1 MWTNFW
7 RDFNR
12 ENERR
17 FPAIAPA
24 RLQELLGSPAIDT
37 TERIRAEWMWR
48 RRPKLLLGE
57 GALGYCFVVGVGVA
71 LLLVPTTGILLDLVW
86 LIISSLLVASDTVRA
101 NRWRRDYEVALDRLI
116 RPVWERRSRSNQ

>member
-1 MWTNFW
+1 MWTKFW

-12 ENERR
+12 ENEWR
-17 FPAIAPA
+17 FPDVAPA
-24 RLQELLGSPAIDT
+24 RLQELLGSPVIDT

-48 RRPKLLLGE
+48 RRPRLLLGE
-57 GALGYCFVVGVGVA
+57 GVLGYCFVVGVGVA

-116 RPVWERRSRSNQ
+116 RPVGERRPL

>member
-12 ENERR
+12 ENEWR
-17 FPAIAPA
+17 FPDVAPA
-24 RLQELLGSPAIDT
+24 RLQELLGFPTVDP

-48 RRPKLLLGE
+48 RRPKLVLGE
-57 GALGYCFVVGVGVA
+57 GVLGYGFIVGVGVA

-86 LIISSLLVASDTVRA
+86 LIISSLLVASDTVRT
-101 NRWRRDYEVALDRLI
+101 NRWRRDYEAALDRLI
-116 RPVWERRSRSNQ
+116 RSVGKRRSRSNQ